1 MGVHRVLVAPCGAR
15 PAWGRETSEA
25 LLRWSRQETRGLEQ
39 DGGQGGSRGRFRE
52 RFSDVGAGRL
62 CWQIGCGVRENEVEH
77 DPRSRSL
84 KDGWTLLGLR
94 RGLSGEQAQGSS
106 ELSPGQVKFATRRR
120 GGGSRVRSLE
130 LGGEVRLEREIW
142 ASSA

>member
-1 MGVHRVLVAPCGAR
+1 MAACGAR

-77 DPRSRSL
+77 DR
-84 KDGWTLLGLR
+84 
-94 RGLSGEQAQGSS
+94 
-106 ELSPGQVKFATRRR
+106 SPGTLTK
-120 GGGSRVRSLE
+120 
-130 LGGEVRLEREIW
+130 
-142 ASSA
+142 ASDDFYLHMDGMTMRFFCQALINVFFSFFSDFKSNIDL

>member
-1 MGVHRVLVAPCGAR
+1 MAACGAR
-15 PAWGRETSEA
+15 PARGRETSRA

-39 DGGQGGSRGRFRE
+39 DGGQGGSRGQFRD

-62 CWQIGCGVRENEVEH
+62 CGQLGCGVREDEVEH
-77 DPRSRSL
+77 DPRSCSL
-84 KDGWTLLGLR
+84 KDGWTLPGLR
-94 RGLSGEQAQGSS
+94 WRLSGERSRGSS
-106 ELSPGQVKFATRRR
+106 ELSPGQVKFATRRRR

-142 ASSA
+142 ALSA